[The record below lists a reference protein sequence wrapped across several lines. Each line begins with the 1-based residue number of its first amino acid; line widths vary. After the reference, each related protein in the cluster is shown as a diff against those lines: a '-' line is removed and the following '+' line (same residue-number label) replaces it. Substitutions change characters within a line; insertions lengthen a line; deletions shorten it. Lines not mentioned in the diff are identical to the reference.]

1 MSSKVAKSSL
11 TILQLAAVY
20 EQFDLIRF
28 ILDEYKIVNFAT
40 RQQKSVD
47 PRILII
53 EKDGIED
60 GTLTLRTIIEHNNK
74 ALAFELWERYPHI
87 FTHNDLMT
95 MVRFLVSQGHEAILE
110 EFFYKRTTTRLFYDL
125 AKERR

>member
-74 ALAFELWERYPHI
+74 ALAF
-87 FTHNDLMT
+87 
-95 MVRFLVSQGHEAILE
+95 
-110 EFFYKRTTTRLFYDL
+110 
-125 AKERR
+125 